1 MVQRSMSP
9 PAVDPEVASAF
20 AEVEAALQRGAPEAG
35 LPHLSFL
42 EARRPEDPQVA
53 LLKAELHFALD
64 QPAEALGALEA
75 AHARHP
81 GNLDIRC
88 ALANALVTEE
98 GDRPRIESGIELA
111 ARSLELA
118 RKVREVSAQHALLLI
133 LGVGHNTL
141 GESREA
147 LRALDAALEL
157 APDDVE
163 SRLERA
169 LALFELCRF
178 DDAAIAL
185 GELLREVPEEP
196 WVHHT
201 LGLIAERR
209 GDESAARDAFE
220 RAHQLDPEAFPR
232 AIELGEEAFDA
243 AVQDALDRLPD
254 FAQEALENTPVAVE
268 LLPSDE
274 DLLSSD
280 PPLSPTILGL
290 FRGQALPHREL
301 MNPADHFP
309 ATVLLY
315 QKNLERFA
323 RSREEL
329 LEQIGITVLHEVGHL
344 LGLDEDDLAA
354 RGLE

>member
-1 MVQRSMSP
+1 MTSP
-9 PAVDPEVASAF
+9 SLDPDVTSAF
-20 AEVEAALQRGAPEAG
+20 AQAEAALEREAPEAA
-35 LPHLSFL
+35 LPHLSYL
-42 EARRPEDPQVA
+42 EARVPHDPALA
-53 LLKAELHFALD
+53 LLKADMHFLSD
-64 QPAEALGALEA
+64 RPDEAIAVLEA
-75 AHARHP
+75 AHAQHP
-81 GNLDIRC
+81 TDMEVWV
-88 ALANALVTEE
+88 ALAEAWVTVE
-98 GDRPRIESGIELA
+98 GDRPRIEEG
-111 ARSLELA
+111 LELA
-118 RKVREVSAQHALLLI
+118 LRGLKRARKYGEAGAELALLQI
-133 LGVGHNTL
+133 LGTGHNTL
-141 GESREA
+141 GESRAA
-147 LRALDAALEL
+147 LAALDTALAL
-157 APDDVE
+157 DPNHPDT
-163 SRLERA
+163 RLERA

-178 DDAAIAL
+178 DEAAEAL
-185 GELLREVPEEP
+185 HALARELPDEP

-209 GDESAARDAFE
+209 GDAAGAHAAFE
-220 RAHQLDPEAFPR
+220 RAHRLDPEAFPE
-232 AIELGEEAFDA
+232 AIELGEDAFDA

-268 LLPSDE
+268 PFPSDE
-274 DLLSSD
+274 DLLFSD

-344 LGLDEDDLAA
+344 LGLDEDDLAD

>member
-1 MVQRSMSP
+1 MTSSTI
-9 PAVDPEVASAF
+9 DPEVRTAF
-20 AEVEAALQRGAPEAG
+20 AEAEAALDRGAPEAA
-35 LPHLSFL
+35 LPHLSYL
-42 EARRPEDPQVA
+42 EGRVPEDPELA
-53 LLKAELHFALD
+53 LLKAGSHFLSD
-64 QPAEALGALEA
+64 RPDEAIAVLEA

-81 GNLDIRC
+81 GDLGIWV
-88 ALANALVTEE
+88 ALAGALVTEE
-98 GDRPRIESGIELA
+98 GDRPRIEAGLELA
-111 ARSLELA
+111 ARGLKRARKTKAAGPELA
-118 RKVREVSAQHALLLI
+118 LLQI
-133 LGVGHNTL
+133 LGTGHNTL
-141 GESREA
+141 GESRAA
-147 LRALDAALEL
+147 LAALDAALALDPEH
-157 APDDVE
+157 PDT
-163 SRLERA
+163 RLERA

-178 DDAAIAL
+178 DEAASAMEAL
-185 GELLREVPEEP
+185 GRDLPDEP

-209 GDESAARDAFE
+209 GDHAAARTAFD
-220 RAHQLDPEAFPR
+220 RAHQLDPDAFPR
-232 AIELGEEAFDA
+232 AIELGEDAFDA

-268 LLPSDE
+268 PLPSDE
-274 DLLSSD
+274 DLLSAD

-301 MNPADHFP
+301 MNPTDHFP

-323 RSREEL
+323 RTREEL